1 MLRPRT
7 AILIATATCALLLTV
22 AAIAAQPRTISG
34 ILVEPKT
41 RAPISGQKLVLDRP
55 PGDYDSVPFAM
66 LIFGTPQP
74 TTIATAV
81 TDRRGRF
88 RFVTTKDRGRSLQ
101 IRISGSALAD
111 FRSRAG
117 YAVVGLSDSLH
128 PDGPQVSF
136 DAHIMHSPRGG
147 FTPVPHSTPRI

>member
-1 MLRPRT
+1 M
-7 AILIATATCALLLTV
+7 AIPIATATCALLLAV
-22 AAIAAQPRTISG
+22 AANAAQPRTNSG
-34 ILVEPKT
+34 ILVEPTT
-41 RAPISGQKLVLDRP
+41 RTPISGQKLVLDRP
-55 PGDYDSVPFAM
+55 PGDYDSIPFAM

-88 RFVTTKDRGRSLQ
+88 RLVTSKDRGRSLE
-101 IRISGSALAD
+101 IRISGSTPPD
-111 FRSRAG
+111 FRSRTG
-117 YAVVGLSDSLH
+117 YAVMSLSDSLH

-147 FTPVPHSTPRI
+147 FTPVPDARPRI